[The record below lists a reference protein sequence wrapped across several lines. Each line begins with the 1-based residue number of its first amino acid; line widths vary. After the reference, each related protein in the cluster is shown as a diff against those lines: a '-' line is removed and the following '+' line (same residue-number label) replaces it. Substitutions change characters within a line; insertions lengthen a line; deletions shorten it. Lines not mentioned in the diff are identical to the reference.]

1 MSAEEIFNQIKAIWG
16 KEGFVPSDEDVKVTK
31 KLRAE
36 LAATGSTEYNDKVN
50 ALLKQ
55 GVINKNIAVIKETF
69 EKDFEIDEKRVH
81 NLHELGYYNFDLEL
95 DGMRHHILRASLAK
109 KEAEWRKHHF
119 TRETEAV
126 RYRHPVIG
134 SIFCKKTKDSWR
146 VGKLASYEFV
156 GEEDNVTSYGDIYV
170 STYDDI
176 TDTEEGQ
183 KALQK
188 WLDATKNWTK

>member
-1 MSAEEIFNQIKAIWG
+1 MASAEKIYNQIKEIWG
-16 KEGFVPSDEDVKVTK
+16 KEGFVPSDEDVKITK

-55 GVINKNIAVIKETF
+55 GVINKNISVIREKF
-69 EKDFEIDEKRVH
+69 EKDFEIDEDRVR
-81 NLHELGYYNFDLEL
+81 NLHKLGYYKMDLEL
-95 DGMRHHILRASLAK
+95 DGMHNHIRRVRLAK
-109 KEAEWRKHHF
+109 QETEWRKHHF
-119 TRETEAV
+119 TRETETV

-134 SIFCKKTKDSWR
+134 SIFVKKTKDGHR
-146 VGKLASYEFV
+146 VGKLSSYEFV
-156 GEEDNVTSYGDIYV
+156 SGEDNVTSYGDIYV

-188 WLDATKNWTK
+188 WLDATN